1 MHWLRKNASE
11 LTKKNFMDK
20 EINQAVMVRS
30 KLRSK
35 ILKLKTEKNRLVYAK
50 QRNYCL
56 KLLQLNSDSTL
67 KT

>member
-1 MHWLRKNASE
+1 
-11 LTKKNFMDK
+11 MDK
-20 EINQAVMVRS
+20 EINQAVMVKS

-50 QRNYCL
+50 L
-56 KLLQLNSDSTL
+56 KLLQLKSDSTL

>member
-1 MHWLRKNASE
+1 
-11 LTKKNFMDK
+11 MDK
-20 EINQAVMVRS
+20 EINQAVMVRF

-50 QRNYCL
+50 QRIYCL
-56 KLLQLNSDSTL
+56 KLLQLKSDSTL